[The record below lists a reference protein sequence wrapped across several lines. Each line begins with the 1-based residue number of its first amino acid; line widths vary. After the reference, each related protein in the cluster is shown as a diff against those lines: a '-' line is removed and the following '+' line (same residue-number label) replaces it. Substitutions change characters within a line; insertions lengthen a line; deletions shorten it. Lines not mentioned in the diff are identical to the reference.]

1 MKYIRLSK
9 EVRYKVARQIVDN
22 KFWPRIE
29 EVRKNRSAYALTLA
43 KKYVPKEVLELVDK
57 FPEFIEKSSYI
68 YFKAYNEE
76 VKRFDSTME
85 SINYYKDAGCPTMKY
100 IEISRDEFK
109 KFKDYSQE
117 ERRVSDERS
126 SFMHNLLRVSDT
138 LNSYKKYVEALP
150 EFKPELDHVLGL
162 EDKQEETEQKEL
174 EKFRESL
181 KE

>member
-1 MKYIRLSK
+1 MRLSK

-29 EVRKNRSAYALTLA
+29 EVRKNRSEYALTLV
-43 KKYVPKEVLELVDK
+43 KKYVPKEVLELADK
-57 FPEFIEKSSYI
+57 FPKFIPKSSYVH
-68 YFKAYNEE
+68 FEAYNEE
-76 VKRFDSTME
+76 TKRFYTAME
-85 SINYYKDAGCPTMKY
+85 SVNYYKDSYCMTMEY
-100 IEISRDEFK
+100 IEISRNEFE
-109 KFKDYSQE
+109 KFKYYAQE
-117 ERRVSDERS
+117 ERKVSDERS
-126 SFMHNLLRVSDT
+126 RFMDNLLKVSDT

-162 EDKQEETEQKEL
+162 EDKQEETEQIEL

>member
-1 MKYIRLSK
+1 MRLSK

-29 EVRKNRSAYALTLA
+29 GVRKNRSAYALTLA

-76 VKRFDSTME
+76 AKRFDSTME
-85 SINYYKDAGCPTMKY
+85 SIDYHKNPGCPTMKY
-100 IEISRDEFK
+100 IEISRDEFE

-126 SFMHNLLRVSDT
+126 RFMHNLLKVSDT

>member
-1 MKYIRLSK
+1 MKYMRLSK

-85 SINYYKDAGCPTMKY
+85 SNQYVKG
-100 IEISRDEFK
+100 
-109 KFKDYSQE
+109 
-117 ERRVSDERS
+117 S
-126 SFMHNLLRVSDT
+126 S
-138 LNSYKKYVEALP
+138 
-150 EFKPELDHVLGL
+150 
-162 EDKQEETEQKEL
+162 
-174 EKFRESL
+174 
-181 KE
+181 

>member
-1 MKYIRLSK
+1 
-9 EVRYKVARQIVDN
+9 
-22 KFWPRIE
+22 
-29 EVRKNRSAYALTLA
+29 
-43 KKYVPKEVLELVDK
+43 
-57 FPEFIEKSSYI
+57 
-68 YFKAYNEE
+68 
-76 VKRFDSTME
+76 ME

-126 SFMHNLLRVSDT
+126 RFMHNLLRVSDT